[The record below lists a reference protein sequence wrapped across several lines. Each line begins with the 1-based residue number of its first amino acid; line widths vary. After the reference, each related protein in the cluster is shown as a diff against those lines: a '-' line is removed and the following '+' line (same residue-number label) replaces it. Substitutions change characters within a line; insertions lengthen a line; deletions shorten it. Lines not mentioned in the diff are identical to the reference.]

1 MQGFVMFNF
10 IIDYWFQITAFLF
23 AYGAILKLWWSI
35 SDIKKERLKCEK
47 TCQERISG
55 LQIEYNNDTKEM
67 REDLKEIN
75 KIINSMN
82 LSLTALNSF
91 LQGKGVTP

>member
-1 MQGFVMFNF
+1 MQGFEMINF

-35 SDIKKERLKCEK
+35 SDMKKDRVECKK
-47 TCQERISG
+47 SCQERVSG
-55 LQIEYNNDTKEM
+55 LQIEYNNETKEM

-75 KIINSMN
+75 KTINSMN